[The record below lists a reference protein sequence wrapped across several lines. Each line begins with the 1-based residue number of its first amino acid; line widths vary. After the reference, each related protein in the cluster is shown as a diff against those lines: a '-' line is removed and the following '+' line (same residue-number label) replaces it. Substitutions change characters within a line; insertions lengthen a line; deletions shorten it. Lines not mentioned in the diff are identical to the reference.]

1 MPIASSSKMADA
13 NGDMRATDVEVDA
26 PSKSGWLVGDELVGA
41 QKENSWESN
50 LELRWP
56 FRPSKVADD
65 WEGRE
70 YIMCVRVCRD
80 DQNES

>member
-1 MPIASSSKMADA
+1 MAD
-13 NGDMRATDVEVDA
+13 GDVDA
-26 PSKSGWLVGDELVGA
+26 LSKSGWLVGDELTGA
-41 QKENSWESN
+41 QKENNWESN

-56 FRPSKVADD
+56 FRPSKVVDD

-70 YIMCVRVCRD
+70 YIMCVRVCLD